1 MSKHIYDL
9 SVMASLPRI
18 QKLLADPEELTAMMA
33 FKRREEKARIGSSLS
48 AKPISVFTIFETMS
62 ENEALQDAFTTMQ
75 SVYIFDANDRL
86 PFEEIVTALLSIR
99 GFALSEIY
107 G

>member
-1 MSKHIYDL
+1 
-9 SVMASLPRI
+9 MASLPRI